1 MWQTAL
7 MWFSGGMEWRW
18 GYQERYIS
26 VFWYGIEILRLKFS
40 VESVK
45 QGGGGQGRRRE
56 RGFLVCMPR
65 LLCSW
70 NNCKKFLHAGSM
82 VATQLLELLDFLII
96 TAQDHRI
103 PRVLSRQ
110 YILPFPEKGQIASW
124 PSLLEMTFKLKLLKT
139 STVIFPIIQNY
150 VTLTN

>member
-1 MWQTAL
+1 
-7 MWFSGGMEWRW
+7 
-18 GYQERYIS
+18 
-26 VFWYGIEILRLKFS
+26 
-40 VESVK
+40 
-45 QGGGGQGRRRE
+45 
-56 RGFLVCMPR
+56 
-65 LLCSW
+65 
-70 NNCKKFLHAGSM
+70 M